1 MANSV
6 LSEPNSG
13 AWWNYFFLYDSSKVK
28 EEGDPTRAGI
38 CYFYPSQTLLDQQ
51 ELLCG
56 QIAGVVRCIVEIS
69 SVPPSL
75 IRLRKLKFAV
85 RLDGEYLWVLG
96 CAVELPDIS
105 CKHFLDHLI
114 GLFQFYNGPV
124 CQAYTAFSQ
133 EELSKQWDQYID
145 HIQKNTSDLHRI
157 FNSLWHL
164 DKTKVTPQAADVQ
177 PRSPL
182 TQGAGIPL
190 LHRCISVRSHLWL
203 VPWGNCH
210 LCFLHIGGPPAAAE
224 GGPHLT
230 DLPALSSC
238 PGRLHPLQ
246 GSSGHSSGDVL
257 QDHDPPLPPGVCLLP
272 VFLTE
277 EESAA
282 LWDFPVEW
290 MTSLPVSPAS
300 AKAAPRSRA
309 FSDPMGIKETL
320 ASTSVRET
328 AWDPPGA
335 GVAVSIPDSPCPSG
349 FPEPPAST
357 GDAHPGALSNWSPEE
372 SSAAGDAAAAS
383 PGEQGALPGNS
394 GHSAAEH
401 AQDTDASSALTDSA
415 APCAQGREDQN
426 MTVLGTTPEAEPC
439 FLQRCHAASSSFA
452 TGSTSKELSSSI
464 WSQPHSQGTTSHGRL
479 PGVGVGVPSNEPSL
493 SDPAPNAEGSEQQ
506 LPAGDHGGS
515 QGPGTVE
522 LYETVVEGA
531 SSPGS
536 RATGSADPTRCPA
549 KPAALVKMVLYV
561 HSIRGLVL
569 SLLAEEQLGA
579 DTGAIEEVYH
589 SSLASLNG
597 LEVHLKETWPRDPAA
612 TKATYSFTH
621 YDCIQNVL
629 AANLP
634 PAAGAQDQHFL
645 RAASLIHADF
655 AQLPAVSEMIV
666 RNACT
671 AVYACRSPVQETY
684 FQQLGVPPRNSG
696 APNPRDSAF
705 SLPGKAKQKLL
716 KHGVNL
722 L

>member
-164 DKTKVTPQAADVQ
+164 DKTKVDPLLLLKAALILQTCQRCRHVLAGCILYKGLIVSTQ
-177 PRSPL
+177 LPPPIAAKVL
-182 TQGAGIPL
+182 HQGAE
-190 LHRCISVRSHLWL
+190 
-203 VPWGNCH
+203 
-210 LCFLHIGGPPAAAE
+210 PAE
-224 GGPHLT
+224 K
-230 DLPALSSC
+230 
-238 PGRLHPLQ
+238 
-246 GSSGHSSGDVL
+246 SGHSSGDVL

>member
-1 MANSV
+1 MPVSF
-6 LSEPNSG
+6 SW
-13 AWWNYFFLYDSSKVK
+13 AWWNYFFLYDGSKVK

-56 QIAGVVRCIVEIS
+56 QIAGVVRCMVEIS

-124 CQAYTAFSQ
+124 RQAYTAFSQ

-164 DKTKVTPQAADVQ
+164 DKTKVDPLLLLKAALILQTCQRCRHVLAGCILYRGLIVSTQ
-177 PRSPL
+177 LPPPIAAKVL
-182 TQGAGIPL
+182 HQGA
-190 LHRCISVRSHLWL
+190 
-203 VPWGNCH
+203 
-210 LCFLHIGGPPAAAE
+210 E
-224 GGPHLT
+224 T
-230 DLPALSSC
+230 EEK
-238 PGRLHPLQ
+238 
-246 GSSGHSSGDVL
+246 SGHGSGDVL
-257 QDHDPPLPPGVCLLP
+257 QEHDPPLPPGVCLLP

-300 AKAAPRSRA
+300 TKAAPRSWA
-309 FSDPMGIKETL
+309 SSDPTGIKETL
-320 ASTSVRET
+320 ASTSVREA
-328 AWDPPGA
+328 AWDTPGA
-335 GVAVSIPDSPCPSG
+335 GVAVSILDSASPDG

-357 GDAHPGALSNWSPEE
+357 GDAHPGAVSNWSPEE
-372 SSAAGDAAAAS
+372 SSAAGDAAAAAAS
-383 PGEQGALPGNS
+383 PGEQGALPGDS
-394 GHSAAEH
+394 GHPAAEH
-401 AQDTDASSALTDSA
+401 ARDTDASSALTDSA
-415 APCAQGREDQN
+415 APRAQGREDQN
-426 MTVLGTTPEAEPC
+426 MTVLGTTPEAEHC
-439 FLQRCHAASSSFA
+439 LLQRCHAASSSFA
-452 TGSTSKELSSSI
+452 TGSMSKELSSSI

-479 PGVGVGVPSNEPSL
+479 PGVGDGVPSNELSL
-493 SDPAPNAEGSEQQ
+493 SDPAPNGEGSEQQ
-506 LPAGDHGGS
+506 LSAGYHGGS

-536 RATGSADPTRCPA
+536 RATGLADPTCCPA
-549 KPAALVKMVLYV
+549 KPAALVKMVLYI
-561 HSIRGLVL
+561 HSIKGLVL
-569 SLLAEEQLGA
+569 SLLAEEQLEA

-597 LEVHLKETWPRDPAA
+597 LEVHLKETWPRDSAA

-634 PAAGAQDQHFL
+634 PAAGTQDQHFL

-655 AQLPAVSEMIV
+655 AQLPAASEMII

-696 APNPRDSAF
+696 APNPHDSAF

>member
-1 MANSV
+1 MPIS
-6 LSEPNSG
+6 LSW

-164 DKTKVTPQAADVQ
+164 DKTKVDPLLLLKAALILQTCQRCRHVLAGCILYKGLIVSTQ
-177 PRSPL
+177 LPPPIAAKVL
-182 TQGAGIPL
+182 HQGAE
-190 LHRCISVRSHLWL
+190 
-203 VPWGNCH
+203 
-210 LCFLHIGGPPAAAE
+210 PAE
-224 GGPHLT
+224 K
-230 DLPALSSC
+230 
-238 PGRLHPLQ
+238 
-246 GSSGHSSGDVL
+246 SGHSSGDVL

>member
-1 MANSV
+1 MADSV
-6 LSEPNSG
+6 LSQPNPG
-13 AWWNYFFLYDSSKVK
+13 AWWNYFFLYDGSKVK
-28 EEGDPTRAGI
+28 EEEDRTRAGI

-56 QIAGVVRCIVEIS
+56 QIAGVVRCMVEIS
-69 SVPPSL
+69 GVPPRL

-105 CKHFLDHLI
+105 CNHFLDHLI

-124 CQAYTAFSQ
+124 RQAYTAFSQ
-133 EELSKQWDQYID
+133 EKLSKQWDQYID

-164 DKTKVTPQAADVQ
+164 DKTKVDPLLLLKAALILQTCQRCRHVLAGCILYKGLIVSTQ
-177 PRSPL
+177 LPPPVAAKVL
-182 TQGAGIPL
+182 HQGAE
-190 LHRCISVRSHLWL
+190 
-203 VPWGNCH
+203 
-210 LCFLHIGGPPAAAE
+210 PAE
-224 GGPHLT
+224 K
-230 DLPALSSC
+230 
-238 PGRLHPLQ
+238 
-246 GSSGHSSGDVL
+246 SGHGSGDVL
-257 QDHDPPLPPGVCLLP
+257 QEHDPPLPPGVCLLP

-277 EESAA
+277 EESAT

-300 AKAAPRSRA
+300 AKAAPRSQA
-309 FSDPMGIKETL
+309 FSDPTGIKETP
-320 ASTSVRET
+320 ASTSVREA

-335 GVAVSIPDSPCPSG
+335 GVAVSIPDSASPNG
-349 FPEPPAST
+349 FPEPPANA
-357 GDAHPGALSNWSPEE
+357 GDIHPGPLSSWSPEE

-383 PGEQGALPGNS
+383 PGEQGTLPGDS

-401 AQDTDASSALTDSA
+401 ARDTDASSALMDSA
-415 APCAQGREDQN
+415 APRAQGREHQN
-426 MTVLGTTPEAEPC
+426 VTVLGTTPEAE
-439 FLQRCHAASSSFA
+439 RCLLHQCHMASSSFA
-452 TGSTSKELSSSI
+452 TGGTSKELSSSS

-479 PGVGVGVPSNEPSL
+479 PRVGDGAPSNEPSL
-493 SDPAPNAEGSEQQ
+493 SDPAPSAEGSEQQ

-531 SSPGS
+531 SSPRS
-536 RATGSADPTRCPA
+536 RATSSADPTGCPA

-561 HSIRGLVL
+561 HSIKGLALV
-569 SLLAEEQLGA
+569 LLAEEQLEA
-579 DTGAIEEVYH
+579 NTGAIEEVYR

-597 LEVHLKETWPRDPAA
+597 LEVHLKETWPRDSAA

-621 YDCIQNVL
+621 YDCVQNVL
-629 AANLP
+629 AGNLP

-645 RAASLIHADF
+645 RATSLIHADF
-655 AQLPAVSEMIV
+655 AQLPAASEMIV

-671 AVYACRSPVQETY
+671 AVYACRSPVHETY

-696 APNPRDSAF
+696 APNPHDSAF